1 MTKIERQ
8 FSVVSN
14 EEIME
19 ELSLNEVDEVS
30 GGLSIR
36 DLAFLAKV
44 AYKTVKGGLD
54 GAQNVMQ
61 FTGQDMFLDALNGGN
76 LGA

>member
-1 MTKIERQ
+1 
-8 FSVVSN
+8 
-14 EEIME
+14 ME

-30 GGLSIR
+30 GGISIR
-36 DLAFLAKV
+36 DLAFIAKT
-44 AYKTVKGGLD
+44 AYRTVKGGLD

>member
-1 MTKIERQ
+1 
-8 FSVVSN
+8 
-14 EEIME
+14 ME
-19 ELSLNEVDEVS
+19 ELSLTEINEVS
-30 GGLSIR
+30 GAIGLR
-36 DLAFLAKV
+36 DVVIIVKAV
-44 AYKTVKGGLD
+44 YQTVKGGVN

>member
-1 MTKIERQ
+1 
-8 FSVVSN
+8 
-14 EEIME
+14 ME
-19 ELSLNEVDEVS
+19 ELSLAEIDEVS
-30 GGLSIR
+30 GALGLR
-36 DLAFLAKV
+36 DVVTIIKA
-44 AYKTVKGGLD
+44 AYQTVKGGLN